1 MFLYEAEYF
10 KSVASLKFAIAA
22 WCNIFVL
29 LSNILIYICICFNKK
44 NVEPYYRYLMPDYDP
59 GFTKV
64 KNVSLDSAEHRALAV
79 RHSLIIRYNYSQV
92 ATNGFFSK
100 RVIEGNVMDVVIS
113 VIANLP
119 IHVSP
124 FPLRCREKNIDTKI
138 IPTYFHPPFSP
149 YNFQINKFPKIQYFR
164 YPVRSNLMK
173 ENKQCL

>member
-1 MFLYEAEYF
+1 
-10 KSVASLKFAIAA
+10 
-22 WCNIFVL
+22 
-29 LSNILIYICICFNKK
+29 
-44 NVEPYYRYLMPDYDP
+44 
-59 GFTKV
+59 
-64 KNVSLDSAEHRALAV
+64 
-79 RHSLIIRYNYSQV
+79 
-92 ATNGFFSK
+92 
-100 RVIEGNVMDVVIS
+100 MDVVIS